1 MLLPIREVVVTMDIS
16 EKEQRRHEEDL
27 QRLRGLRLLDDD
39 FMSIVFGGNIETTQ
53 FLLNM
58 ILERT
63 DVKVTEVTGQLQ
75 IKNDNGRSVRL
86 DIHAVDSEGENFDV
100 EIQREDRGA
109 GSERARLNSSLLDTR
124 MAEVGEK
131 IPKLK
136 PAYVI
141 FITERDVL
149 GGGFPMYHVDRT
161 IREFEHAPFGD
172 GSHIIYVNGA
182 YKNDSEPIGQLM
194 HDFRCTTADDMNFS
208 VLADRVRFFK
218 ETEGGREQMC
228 RVMEEMRDDAVHDR
242 NVELAEKLIRRGKDS
257 LEEIAELT
265 ELSLEEVEEIA
276 RKKSA

>member
-1 MLLPIREVVVTMDIS
+1 MD
-16 EKEQRRHEEDL
+16 EKEQRRREEDL

-39 FMSIVFGGNIETTQ
+39 FMSIVFGDNKESTQ

-58 ILERT
+58 LLGRDDI
-63 DVKVTEVTGQLQ
+63 DVMEVVGQRQ
-75 IKNDNGRSVRL
+75 IKNANGRSVRL
-86 DIHAVDSEGENFDV
+86 DIHAVDRDGVNFNV
-100 EIQREDRGA
+100 EIQRDDRGA

-149 GGGFPMYHVDRT
+149 GGGFPMYHIDRT
-161 IREFEHAPFGD
+161 IKEFEHAPFGD

-182 YKNDSEPIGQLM
+182 YKNDSDPIGKLM
-194 HDFRCTTADDMNFS
+194 HDFRCTLADDMNYS
-208 VLADRVRFFK
+208 ILADRVRFFK

-228 RVMEEMRDDAVHDR
+228 RVMEEMRDDAIHDR
-242 NVELAEKLIRRGKDS
+242 NVEMAEKLIKRGRDS

-265 ELSLEEVEEIA
+265 ELTMEEVEELA